1 MIIPGD
7 GAGDLINQRSPE
19 ISQSNLKN
27 PFKNLLMKT
36 HALLTEAP
44 FIQLNEQQVS
54 EVALTLVA
62 FGLGRRWRR
71 RFFSGWVNLSFA
83 TFKPP
88 RTHGRFFPKTQQS
101 KRSSPGKEV
110 FFDTELG
117 PKGRGRCGVTMC
129 YRLSFRI
136 LWRRGFIPEQKMMC
150 NTCDSLLIY
159 SNDCLLHILSLFLSP
174 R

>member
-1 MIIPGD
+1 MMIIPGD

-36 HALLTEAP
+36 HALLTEAS

-71 RFFSGWVNLSFA
+71 VFSSFFAIVSGSL
-83 TFKPP
+83 P
-88 RTHGRFFPKTQQS
+88 RQSASVWCRREEVLPAEAARELIVKMYTCAASDVPILCMLRLMEPFPQ
-101 KRSSPGKEV
+101 
-110 FFDTELG
+110 
-117 PKGRGRCGVTMC
+117 
-129 YRLSFRI
+129 
-136 LWRRGFIPEQKMMC
+136 
-150 NTCDSLLIY
+150 
-159 SNDCLLHILSLFLSP
+159 
-174 R
+174 